1 MSSVV
6 YTRLFNLKVSHDY
19 FKDGAAKGL
28 VIEPTAQTSRLLR
41 NGRMLFRVKPD
52 GVVVFYSAAED
63 EVTPLVNMGKDLR
76 LVFSINIIDLDEFMN
91 VTNLDESSSR
101 KFKSSNILY
110 FKNNP
115 SAASTDPVNPE
126 AIAHTLIDSMRD
138 VLFTYAFTLTGSPAS
153 VLFKLTDESGN
164 PVSAG
169 RDGSGNPLPPVL
181 TVLKNDDGVYRQQ
194 VDLRDKARGRYT
206 ITIRNAADTTT
217 LKEEVIYADGSLA
230 PTRIIGIVDI
240 VYNTA
245 TNHLYAS
252 TEEYELKF
260 RRQSTIWKYFIA
272 DKNKKVDLVAND
284 LLITDTGSGGGTPY
298 AVYNF
303 SRVGAEPSA
312 DVRINGFDTVV
323 FKSNVPIP
331 FYEQPKL
338 NLELRKNPG
347 NVSVIQHLPN
357 PSHRGVVKDDA
368 GQPASE
374 IYVFI

>member
-1 MSSVV
+1 MSSIV

-19 FKDGAAKGL
+19 FKDGVAKGL
-28 VIEPTAQTSRLLR
+28 IIQPTPQTSRQLR

-76 LVFSINIIDLDEFMN
+76 LIFSISIIDLDEFMN
-91 VTNLDESSSR
+91 ITNLDESSTR
-101 KFKSSNILY
+101 KFKSSNMLY
-110 FKNNP
+110 FKNDP
-115 SAASTDPVNPE
+115 ASVSTDAANPE
-126 AIAHTLIDSMRD
+126 QITHTLVDSLRD
-138 VLFTYAFTLTGSPAS
+138 SLFTYSFTIAAAPPE

-169 RDGSGNPLPPVL
+169 KDGTGSPLPNVL
-181 TVLKNDDGVYRQQ
+181 TVKKDVDGVYRQQ
-194 VDLRDKARGRYT
+194 VDLRDKATGKYT
-206 ITIRNAADTTT
+206 VTIRNSADTLT
-217 LKEEVIYADGSLA
+217 LKEEVIYADGSLV
-230 PTRIIGIVDI
+230 PSKIVGIVDI
-240 VYNTA
+240 IYTAA
-245 TNHLYAS
+245 TNHIYAA

-298 AVYNF
+298 GVYNF
-303 SRVGAEPSA
+303 SRIGAEPNT
-312 DVRINGFDTVV
+312 DVRVNGLDTVV

-331 FYEQPKL
+331 FFEQPKL
-338 NLELRKNPG
+338 NIELRKNPG

-357 PSHRGVVKDDA
+357 PSHRGVTKEDA